1 MVATREINI
10 PVVLPGG
17 AECEQCIE
25 RLRVALLAVDGVQSV
40 HVDAA
45 RSVLSI
51 AFDPDSLSTERLEQA
66 AASIGVSLEERFRHE
81 NLPLEG
87 MDCPDCARTLELAVA
102 RLPGVLGVS
111 VNFFASTMH
120 VEYEEARLDREAVVQ
135 AVRATGYEV
144 PGKAPLGT
152 PWWQRR
158 SRQLTVVGSGLL
170 LAAGSVLALLGLHV
184 AAIILFALSILA
196 GGRTIARGAA
206 AALRVGMLDMNALMT
221 LAVVGA
227 AAIGDWGEA
236 ALIVFLFSVGNVLED
251 QAMDRTR
258 TSIRQLIKTAPT
270 HATRLR
276 EGREETLVVAELHPG
291 DLIAVKPGQALPVDG
306 VVAGGSSTVN
316 QAAITGE
323 ATPVTKGPGDQ
334 VYAGTLNELGYL
346 EVRVTKRAGES
357 NIARIIEMV
366 ESAQARKAQ
375 TQRFMD
381 LFARYYTP
389 AVIAVAVALAVLPPV
404 LLDEPVA
411 TWLYRALAV
420 LLLGCPCSLVIST
433 PVTIVT
439 GLSSAARH
447 GVLIKGGTYLEQLG
461 LIRTVALDKTGTLT
475 YGRPE
480 VTDLVALAGYDPTHV
495 LAIAAGLE
503 SRATHPLA
511 SAIMRRA
518 RQEDVRPAVVS
529 DFQTEPGKGARA
541 SLGGTL
547 MLIGSESYLA
557 ELGVQT
563 TTAAEMVVRFHGQGK
578 TVVLVAAGPQV
589 IGVLAVADTVREG
602 VRDTLRCLRPLGVR
616 RLVMLT
622 GDSTAVAAALAGRLG
637 VDDFRAELLPEDKV
651 REVEGLRAE
660 GPVAMVGDG
669 INDAPALAA
678 ATVGIAMGAA
688 GSDTALETADVAL
701 MADDLTRLPY
711 LLRLG
716 RATLAVIRQNIIFSL
731 VVKLGL
737 LALAVPGLL
746 ALWMAVLGD
755 VGVSLLVIGNGLRLL
770 AVRPVRGPEGEPCLG
785 LRR

>member
-1 MVATREINI
+1 MVVTKEINI
-10 PVVLPGG
+10 PVVLPTG
-17 AECEQCIE
+17 AECVQCIE
-25 RLRVALLAVDGVQSV
+25 RLRAALLAVDGVQSV
-40 HVDAA
+40 EVDAA
-45 RSVLSI
+45 RSVLGI
-51 AFDPDSLSTERLEQA
+51 TFDPDELSTERLEQA
-66 AASIGVSLEERFRHE
+66 AASIGVALEERFRHE

-87 MDCPDCARTLELAVA
+87 MDCPDCARTLERAVA
-102 RLPGVLGVS
+102 RLPGVVGVS
-111 VNFFASTMH
+111 VNFPASTMH
-120 VEYEEARLDREAVVQ
+120 VEYEEAHLNRDAVVQ

-144 PGKAPLGT
+144 PEETPVAT
-152 PWWQRR
+152 PWWQSRA
-158 SRQLTVVGSGLL
+158 RQLSMVGSGLL
-170 LAAGSVLALLGLHV
+170 LAIGASLSLAGLHLPAV
-184 AAIILFALSILA
+184 VLFALSIVA
-196 GGRTIARGAA
+196 GGRTIARGAL
-206 AALRVGMLDMNALMT
+206 AALRVGTLDMNALMT

-258 TSIRQLIKTAPT
+258 SSIRQLIRTAPT

-276 EGREETLVVAELHPG
+276 EGREETVAVTDLHPG

-306 VVAGGSSTVN
+306 LVAGGSSTVN
-316 QAAITGE
+316 QAPITGE

-346 EVRVTKRAGES
+346 EVRVTRRATES

-381 LFARYYTP
+381 HFAHYYTP
-389 AVIAVAVALAVLPPV
+389 AIIVVAIGLAVIPP
-404 LLDEPVA
+404 LLLVQPFA

-461 LIRTVALDKTGTLT
+461 LVRTLALDKTGTLT

-480 VTDLVALAGYDPTHV
+480 VTDLVALAGHDPAYV
-495 LAIAAGLE
+495 LGLAAGLE
-503 SRATHPLA
+503 ARSAHPLA
-511 SAIMRRA
+511 SAIVRRA
-518 RQEDVRPAVVS
+518 REEGVRPAAVS
-529 DFQTEPGKGARA
+529 DFQAEPGKGARGA
-541 SLGGTL
+541 VDGTPVL
-547 MLIGSESYLA
+547 VGSDGYLA
-557 ELGVQT
+557 EAGVQT
-563 TTAAEMVVRFHGQGK
+563 GPAAEHIQRFRGQGK
-578 TVVLVAAGPQV
+578 TVVLTAAGGAI

-602 VRDTLRCLRPLGVR
+602 VRDALQCLRPLGVQ

-622 GDSTAVAAALAGRLG
+622 GDNAATAAALAGRLG
-637 VDDFRAELLPEDKV
+637 VDDFQAELLPEDKV
-651 REVEGLRAE
+651 QAVENLRAE
-660 GPVAMVGDG
+660 GTVAMVGDG

-678 ATVGIAMGAA
+678 AHIGIAMGAA

-716 RATLAVIRQNIIFSL
+716 RATLGVIRQNIVFSL

-737 LALAVPGLL
+737 LALAFPGLL